1 MRAFVTFPGWSARI
15 GRKLNRESAGAALH
29 LNARRFVIMAEQKA
43 QSYQN
48 HTRWYP
54 LFHFFLLPL
63 LLLNIVACVTHAWRH
78 QSPFN
83 IWLAVMGIAL
93 FVLAGLAR
101 LMALGAQDRVIRLE
115 ERMRLEK
122 LCSEPMRARIPQLT
136 TRQLIALRF
145 ASDGEVCVLAARA
158 LDENLTEKQIK
169 QAIVNWRAD
178 NCRV

>member
-1 MRAFVTFPGWSARI
+1 
-15 GRKLNRESAGAALH
+15 
-29 LNARRFVIMAEQKA
+29 MAEQKA

-48 HTRWYP
+48 HTRWHP
-54 LFHFFLLPL
+54 LFHFFLMPL

-78 QSPFN
+78 QTPFN

-115 ERMRLEK
+115 ERMRLER
-122 LCSEPMRARIPQLT
+122 LCGEQMRSRITQLT
-136 TRQLIALRF
+136 TRQIIGLRF
-145 ASDGEVCVLAARA
+145 ASDAEVCALATRA

-178 NCRV
+178 YCRV